1 MNRQAGSRKMSFN
14 DRIYVAA
21 DRICPPVVNQMVF
34 DGAGELDLP
43 RWRKAVEVA
52 SAANPGSRLVLK
64 GHLGWTRWVDS
75 GVTPRVRED
84 DASSWDGRGSE
95 GAPSSLFDSLPCRES
110 PSCEVVLI
118 RGPVPRVAFRTHHS
132 VMDARGTLTW
142 AEDIFRV
149 LRNEP
154 VIGSTWD
161 MNDVE
166 LIKTFQTKMRTPFPT
181 EHIPPGGKPEGD
193 ERGVVWR
200 KRAIKGNMKLIL
212 PRCARLSAEEAW
224 RHAEGIV
231 RFGIAVDMRR
241 RMPGLRSTSSL
252 AFAFYI
258 EVKPDSTPEMIADD
272 IAAQVESGAEGML
285 SRGDQL
291 IVHIPIALLA
301 RAGDRIIRERNKTG
315 IYSLSGILTNVGR
328 VDLGKFSGGG
338 FNARAFW
345 AVPPNNEYYPFL
357 MVLTGYEGGFELI
370 LSMPRNQASGGRIDD
385 VLDRIARGMEQY
397 RKEGR

>member
-1 MNRQAGSRKMSFN
+1 SE
-14 DRIYVAA
+14 D
-21 DRICPPVVNQMVF
+21 
-34 DGAGELDLP
+34 
-43 RWRKAVEVA
+43 
-52 SAANPGSRLVLK
+52 NPGSRLVLK
-64 GHLGWTRWVDS
+64 GHLGRTRWVDS
-75 GVTPRVRED
+75 GITPRVRVS
-84 DASSWDGRGSE
+84 DAPSWDGKGSE
-95 GAPSSLFDSLPCRES
+95 GAPACLFDSLPCRES
-110 PSCEVVLI
+110 PSCEVALI

-149 LRNEP
+149 LRGEP
-154 VIGSTWD
+154 VIGSSWT
-161 MNDVE
+161 MNDVD
-166 LIKTFQTKMRTPFPT
+166 LIKTFQTKMRTPFPV
-181 EHIPPGGKPEGD
+181 EHIAPSGMPEGS

-200 KRAIKGNMKLIL
+200 KRTIRGNMKLIL

-224 RHAEGIV
+224 RHGEGIV

-241 RMPGLRSTSSL
+241 RMPGLRSTASL

-258 EVKPDSTPEMIADD
+258 EVKRDSTPETIADD

-285 SRGDQL
+285 SRGDRL
-291 IVHIPIALLA
+291 LVHVPIFLLA
-301 RAGDRIIRERNKTG
+301 RAGDRLIRARSRTG

-338 FNARAFW
+338 FQARAFW

-385 VLDRIARGMEQY
+385 VLDRIGRGMEQFM
-397 RKEGR
+397 KEGR